1 MKELTKNCGFWE
13 GSFVI
18 FCFLRTI
25 DFMGFLK
32 QMEPINGFLVLI
44 FPES

>member
-1 MKELTKNCGFWE
+1 
-13 GSFVI
+13 
-18 FCFLRTI
+18 LRTI